1 MQKNPVIEQLI
12 EAHLEFLE
20 QEFSAP
26 NTIHDEFTAFYHWF
40 KQQQLKNIWT
50 FEQIYQLIQKQ
61 ILDTAASDFLIEQIA
76 EHIRFALIHP
86 INDQTKI
93 EDVIPVLTIDRIAQ
107 YVASK
112 TEHRQALIKRI
123 TNNPA
128 FSAMVTQLIQHSIQD
143 YMDNS
148 LMAKKVPGVGRFMK
162 MGKSVLES
170 VTDSNLDDTVNNYL
184 QKNIIKLSQ
193 LSETV
198 LNQHFNEEKL
208 YHFQANLWHKIKAQ
222 PLNVLRQYI
231 EVNDLPKTV
240 GFGHEIWE
248 HIRQTDYLKQQVHDG
263 VYAWYARNQERS
275 FDLLLRDININE
287 ELIQNQLT
295 ELLSPIIQEMIQS
308 KHLRERAKH
317 YLEKFYYSEQFSN
330 LISHY
335 NNS

>member
-1 MQKNPVIEQLI
+1 MSNPIIDQLI
-12 EAHLEFLE
+12 EAQLDFLD
-20 QEFSAP
+20 QEFSQKT
-26 NTIHDEFTAFYHWF
+26 TIQSEFSEFYHWF
-40 KQQQLKNIWT
+40 RKQQLKDLWS
-50 FEQIYQLIQKQ
+50 FEQIYDLIQTQ
-61 ILDTAASDFLIEQIA
+61 ILDTAASPFLIEQIT

-86 INDQTKI
+86 SNDQTTI
-93 EDVIPVLTIDRIAQ
+93 EDIIPVVTIDHIAQ

-112 TEHRQALIKRI
+112 SEHRKALIKRI

-128 FSAMVTQLIQHSIQD
+128 FSMMVTQLIQHSIQD
-143 YMDNS
+143 YLDNS
-148 LMAKKVPGVGRFMK
+148 LMNKKVPGVGRFMK

-170 VTDSNLDDTVNNYL
+170 VTDSNLDDTVANYL

-198 LNQHFNEEKL
+198 LNQHFNDEKL
-208 YHFQANLWHKIKAQ
+208 YQFQANLWHKIKKL
-222 PLNVLRQYI
+222 PVNIVRNYI

-240 GFGHEIWE
+240 GMGHEIWE

-295 ELLSPIIQEMIQS
+295 ELLTPIIQEMVQS
-308 KHLRERAKH
+308 RHLRERARF
-317 YLEKFYYSEQFSN
+317 YLEKFYYSEHVKN
-330 LISHY
+330 ILK
-335 NNS
+335 

>member
-1 MQKNPVIEQLI
+1 MNNAIIDQLI
-12 EAHLEFLE
+12 EAQLDFLD
-20 QEFSAP
+20 QEFSQKS
-26 NTIHDEFTAFYHWF
+26 TVQSEFSEFYHWLR
-40 KQQQLKNIWT
+40 KQQLKDLWS
-50 FEQIYQLIQKQ
+50 FEQIYNLIQTQ
-61 ILDTAASDFLIEQIA
+61 ILDTPASPFLIEQIT

-86 INDQTKI
+86 SNDHTSI
-93 EDVIPVLTIDRIAQ
+93 EDIIPVVTIDHIAQ

-112 TEHRQALIKRI
+112 SEHRKALIKRV

-128 FSAMVTQLIQHSIQD
+128 FSMMVTQLIQHSIQD
-143 YMDNS
+143 YLDNS
-148 LMAKKVPGVGRFMK
+148 LMSKKVPGVGRFMK

-170 VTDSNLDDTVNNYL
+170 VTDSNLDDTVSNYL

-198 LNQHFNEEKL
+198 LNQHFNDEKL
-208 YHFQANLWHKIKAQ
+208 YQFQANLWHKIKKL
-222 PLNVLRQYI
+222 PVSVIRNYV

-240 GFGHEIWE
+240 GLGHEIWE

-275 FDLLLRDININE
+275 FDLMLRDLNINE

-308 KHLRERAKH
+308 KHLRERARH
-317 YLEKFYYSEQFSN
+317 YLQKFYYSERVSS
-330 LISHY
+330 LLKPL
-335 NNS
+335 

>member
-1 MQKNPVIEQLI
+1 MSNPIIDQLI
-12 EAHLEFLE
+12 EAQLDFLD
-20 QEFSAP
+20 QEFSQKT
-26 NTIHDEFTAFYHWF
+26 TIQSEFSEFYHWF
-40 KQQQLKNIWT
+40 RKQQLKDLWS
-50 FEQIYQLIQKQ
+50 FEQIYDLIQTQ
-61 ILDTAASDFLIEQIA
+61 ILDTAASPFLIEQIT

-86 INDQTKI
+86 SNDQTTI
-93 EDVIPVLTIDRIAQ
+93 EDIIPVVTIDHIAQ

-112 TEHRQALIKRI
+112 SEHRKALIKRI

-128 FSAMVTQLIQHSIQD
+128 FSTMVTQLIQHSIQD
-143 YMDNS
+143 YLDNS
-148 LMAKKVPGVGRFMK
+148 LMNKKVPGVGRFMK

-170 VTDSNLDDTVNNYL
+170 VTDSNLDDTVANYL

-198 LNQHFNEEKL
+198 LNQHFNDEKL
-208 YHFQANLWHKIKAQ
+208 YQFQANLWHKIKKL
-222 PLNVLRQYI
+222 PVNVVRNYI

-240 GFGHEIWE
+240 GMGHEIWE

-295 ELLSPIIQEMIQS
+295 ELLTPIIQEMVQS
-308 KHLRERAKH
+308 KHLRERARH
-317 YLEKFYYSEQFSN
+317 YLEKFYYSEQVKN
-330 LISHY
+330 ILK
-335 NNS
+335 